1 MAKPL
6 FRRGVM
12 QDFLARTPS
21 SSRWNR
27 DKAAIFCFLALGV
40 CVLQGCTVGP
50 KYLRP
55 TVPVPVA
62 YKETAPQ
69 QASDGSLWKSAQPQD
84 AARRGKWWEIFQE
97 PELNDLESQLD
108 LSNQNIAQAYELF
121 MASRAQVREARSAY
135 FPTVATTPAYSR
147 FRTSQS
153 TGQAKSSPVNPNSN
167 QFLLPFNVSWEPDL
181 WGRIRNTVH
190 QNSYAAQVSAADLEN
205 QRLSEQAHLA
215 VYYFQ
220 LRGQDALEDVFQ
232 KAVEVDRQSLELT
245 RVLYRTG
252 LDNDESVAQAE
263 ITLKSAE
270 ASATNAAIAR
280 AQYEHAIALL
290 IGKAASTFSIPV
302 KPLATT
308 APAVP
313 PGLPSELLQRRP
325 DIAAAE
331 RTIAEANTLIGV
343 QTAAFYPTLT
353 ISGGAGLESP
363 TFSQWFT
370 WPSRFWSVGPSFSET
385 LFDGNLRRATV
396 AKFTALYN
404 ADVANYRQ
412 VVLTAFQQTEDSL
425 AGLRLIGVQIT
436 QQDEAVR
443 SAQRFYDLATVR
455 YKTGLDPYLNIFTAQ
470 ATLLSNQQIEIAL
483 RTQQLTT
490 SVQLIEA
497 LGGGWN
503 VSRLPSERDVAVKA
517 P

>member
-1 MAKPL
+1 
-6 FRRGVM
+6 
-12 QDFLARTPS
+12 
-21 SSRWNR
+21 
-27 DKAAIFCFLALGV
+27 
-40 CVLQGCTVGP
+40 
-50 KYLRP
+50 
-55 TVPVPVA
+55 VPA
-62 YKETAPQ
+62 GYKETAPQ
-69 QASDGSLWKSAQPQD
+69 QASDGSLWKTAQPQD
-84 AARRGKWWEIFQE
+84 ATVRGNWWEIFEE

-135 FPTVATTPAYSR
+135 FPTVTTTPGYTR
-147 FRTSQS
+147 LRTAQS
-153 TGQAKSSPVNPNSN
+153 TGQAKPSPANPNSN

-181 WGRIRNTVH
+181 WGRIRNTVR

-215 VYYFQ
+215 VFYFQ
-220 LRGQDALEDVFQ
+220 LRGQDALEDIFQ

-280 AQYEHAIALL
+280 AQFEHA
-290 IGKAASTFSIPV
+290 TFSIPV

-313 PGLPSELLQRRP
+313 SGLPSELLQRRP

-331 RTIAEANTLIGV
+331 RTMAEANALIGV
-343 QTAAFYPTLT
+343 QTAAFYPTLN
-353 ISGGAGLESP
+353 ISAGAGLQSSK
-363 TFSQWFT
+363 FSQWFT

-385 LFDGNLRRATV
+385 LFDGNLRRATL
-396 AKFTALYN
+396 AQFTALYN

-412 VVLTAFQQTEDSL
+412 TVLTAFQQTEDSL
-425 AGLRLIGVQIT
+425 AGLRLLGVQIT
-436 QQDEAVR
+436 QQHEAVK
-443 SAQRFYDLATVR
+443 SAQRFYNLATVR

-470 ATLLSNQQIEIAL
+470 ATLLSNQQIEISL

-490 SVQLIEA
+490 SVQLIED

-503 VSRLPSERDVAVKA
+503 VSRLPSERDLAGKA

>member
-1 MAKPL
+1 
-6 FRRGVM
+6 M

-21 SSRWNR
+21 SSRLSAA
-27 DKAAIFCFLALGV
+27 KAAIFCFLALSV
-40 CVLQGCTVGP
+40 CVLHGCTVGP
-50 KYLRP
+50 KYVRP

-69 QASDGSLWKSAQPQD
+69 QASDGSLWKTADPQD
-84 AARRGKWWEIFQE
+84 AAFRGNWWEIFQE
-97 PELNDLESQLD
+97 PELNELESQLD

-135 FPTVATTPAYSR
+135 FPTVTTTPGYSR

-153 TGQAKSSPVNPNSN
+153 TGQAKSSPANPNSN

-215 VYYFQ
+215 VFYFQ

-280 AQYEHAIALL
+280 AQFEHAIALL
-290 IGKAASTFSIPV
+290 IGKPASTFSIPV

-313 PGLPSELLQRRP
+313 PGLPSELLERRP

-331 RTIAEANTLIGV
+331 RTMAEANALIGV

-353 ISGGAGLESP
+353 ISAGAGLESP
-363 TFSQWFT
+363 KFSQWFN

-385 LFDGNLRRATV
+385 LFDGNLRRATL
-396 AKFTALYN
+396 AKNTALYH

-470 ATLLSNQQIEIAL
+470 ATLLSNQQIEISL

-503 VSRLPSERDVAVKA
+503 VSRLPSERAVAAKA
-517 P
+517 L

>member
-1 MAKPL
+1 VL
-6 FRRGVM
+6 RG
-12 QDFLARTPS
+12 
-21 SSRWNR
+21 N
-27 DKAAIFCFLALGV
+27 
-40 CVLQGCTVGP
+40 
-50 KYLRP
+50 
-55 TVPVPVA
+55 
-62 YKETAPQ
+62 
-69 QASDGSLWKSAQPQD
+69 
-84 AARRGKWWEIFQE
+84 WWEIFKE

-108 LSNQNIAQAYELF
+108 LSNQNIAQAYELI

-135 FPTVATTPAYSR
+135 FPTVTTTASYSR

-153 TGQAKSSPVNPNSN
+153 TGQAKSSPANPNSN

-190 QNSYAAQVSAADLEN
+190 QNSYAAQASAADLEN

-215 VYYFQ
+215 VFYFQ
-220 LRGQDALEDVFQ
+220 LRGQDALEDIFQ
-232 KAVEVDRQSLELT
+232 RAVEVDRQSLELT

-270 ASATNAAIAR
+270 ASATNAAMAR
-280 AQYEHAIALL
+280 AQFEHTIALL
-290 IGKAASTFSIPV
+290 IGKPASTFSIPV

-308 APAVP
+308 TPAVP
-313 PGLPSELLQRRP
+313 PGLPSELLERRP

-331 RTIAEANTLIGV
+331 RTMAEANALIGV
-343 QTAAFYPTLT
+343 QTAAFYPTLI

-363 TFSQWFT
+363 KFSQWFT

-385 LFDGNLRRATV
+385 LFDGNPRRATV
-396 AKFTALYN
+396 ARFTALYN

-503 VSRLPSERDVAVKA
+503 VSRLPSERNVAAKA

>member
-1 MAKPL
+1 ML
-6 FRRGVM
+6 RG
-12 QDFLARTPS
+12 
-21 SSRWNR
+21 N
-27 DKAAIFCFLALGV
+27 
-40 CVLQGCTVGP
+40 
-50 KYLRP
+50 
-55 TVPVPVA
+55 
-62 YKETAPQ
+62 
-69 QASDGSLWKSAQPQD
+69 
-84 AARRGKWWEIFQE
+84 WWEIFKE

-108 LSNQNIAQAYELF
+108 LSNQNIAQAYELI
-121 MASRAQVREARSAY
+121 MASQAQVREARSAY
-135 FPTVATTPAYSR
+135 FPTVTTTASYSR

-153 TGQAKSSPVNPNSN
+153 TGQAKSSPANPNSN

-190 QNSYAAQVSAADLEN
+190 QNSYAAQASAADLEN

-215 VYYFQ
+215 VFYFQ
-220 LRGQDALEDVFQ
+220 LRGQDALEDIFQ
-232 KAVEVDRQSLELT
+232 RAVEVDRQSLELT

-270 ASATNAAIAR
+270 ASATNAAMAR
-280 AQYEHAIALL
+280 AQFEHTIALL
-290 IGKAASTFSIPV
+290 IGKPASTFSIPV

-308 APAVP
+308 TPAVP
-313 PGLPSELLQRRP
+313 PGLPSELLERRP

-331 RTIAEANTLIGV
+331 RTMAEANALIGV
-343 QTAAFYPTLT
+343 QTAAFYPTLI

-363 TFSQWFT
+363 KFSQWFT

-385 LFDGNLRRATV
+385 LFDGNPRRATV
-396 AKFTALYN
+396 ARFTALYN

-503 VSRLPSERDVAVKA
+503 VSRLPSERNVAAKA